1 MKKLSANRGYM
12 MLVLE
17 LMKIGQ
23 YYGHRHQNCPYD
35 IVKLKIIFPLLLRI
49 DTLIVFIGVRKKNAN
64 NS

>member
-1 MKKLSANRGYM
+1 

-49 DTLIVFIGVRKKNAN
+49 DTLIVFIGVRKKKCK
-64 NS
+64 